1 MTTLPDLFAPAVLTA
16 WTRLAAND
24 AFVARCAILADVR
37 LGLRNTDN
45 DQALWLAV
53 TEPRQTPAP
62 LSETRSVLSVQGG
75 PGLDHVAFYLEGPQD
90 AFDDLVRGLSFNRL
104 VRQHRLTVA
113 GDLRCCVQNWLLL
126 YALMRLTAQLEG

>member
-1 MTTLPDLFAPAVLTA
+1 MTTSSDFFDPVVLAA

-45 DQALWLAV
+45 GQALWLAV
-53 TEPRQTPAP
+53 TESRQVPTPP
-62 LSETRSVLSVQGG
+62 SETRRVLSVQGG
-75 PGLDHVAFYLEGPQD
+75 SGLDHVAFYLEGPQD
-90 AFDDLVRGLSFNRL
+90 AFDDLARGLPFNRL
-104 VRQHRLTVA
+104 VRQHRLTVE
-113 GDLRCCVQNWLLL
+113 GDLRSCVQNWLLL